1 MKQDLKD
8 FIQLLDFPLRN
19 EVGRWQCAWDSDVC
33 VGCGPSWAV
42 LWTPLVMMRGV
53 GMCCC
58 PQRGHL
64 PNVFDAQRE
73 QNFLVKSI

>member
-19 EVGRWQCAWDSDVC
+19 EVGRWQWAWDSDVC

-42 LWTPLVMMRGV
+42 LWTPLVMM
-53 GMCCC
+53 
-58 PQRGHL
+58 
-64 PNVFDAQRE
+64 
-73 QNFLVKSI
+73 